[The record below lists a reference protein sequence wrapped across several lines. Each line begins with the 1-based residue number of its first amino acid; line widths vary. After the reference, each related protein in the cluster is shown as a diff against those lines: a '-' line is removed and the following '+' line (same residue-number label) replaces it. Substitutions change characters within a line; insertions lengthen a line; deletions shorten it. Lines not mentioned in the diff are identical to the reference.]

1 MKCCTRGVGGPK
13 RHPIRGRKGYSC
25 GMNAPTAHHH
35 LLTPASATALA
46 DTDPQETA
54 EWRDA
59 FLALVA
65 TEGPERARFML
76 QEMVR
81 LARAGR
87 VGWQPDLNTPYV
99 NTVAVQDQPVFP
111 GDLAIEER
119 VASIVRWN
127 ALAMV
132 VRANQAY
139 GELGGHIASYAS
151 AADLFESGFNH
162 FFRAREGL
170 GEGQHRGD
178 LVFFQPHSAPGVYA
192 RAFLEGRLSEQDLMH
207 YRQELTAPGA
217 GAQGLSSYPHPW
229 LMPDFWQFPTGSM
242 GIGPISSI
250 YHARFMR
257 YLTHRNLLDC
267 TARKVWGVFGDGE
280 MDEPESMSALTLAA
294 REGLDNL
301 VWVVNCNLQRLD
313 GPVRGNGR
321 IIDELE
327 RLFAGAG
334 WNVVK
339 LVWGSDWDGLFAR
352 DLTGA
357 LVRTLEG
364 TVDGQMQTFAAK
376 DGRFNRDNFFGQ
388 NPELAALAQGMTDEQ
403 IDRLKRG
410 GHDLVKIHAAYAAA
424 ARHQGQ
430 PTVILAH
437 TKKGYGMGTAG
448 QGKMTTHSQKKLD
461 ETDLIEFRNRFNLP
475 LTDEQAT
482 SLAFFKPAEDSPEM
496 RYLRS
501 HRQAL
506 GGYLPRRDTTCE
518 ALPVPAIGSYAQFA
532 LQADGKEMSTTMAFV
547 RMLGS
552 LLKDATLGPRI
563 VPIVADEARTF
574 GMANLFKQVGIY
586 SSVGQ
591 RYAPEDIGS
600 VLSYREALDGQIL
613 EEGISEAGAI
623 ASWTAAA
630 TSYSV
635 HGLAMLPFYIYYS
648 MFGFQRVGDAIWAA
662 ADQRARGFLLGAT
675 SGRTTL
681 GGEGLQHQDG
691 SSHLVAATIPNCKAY
706 DPAYAG
712 EMAVIIDAGMR
723 EMVTE
728 QRDVFYYVTLMNENY
743 AQPDLPEGAHEGVL
757 RGCYMFR
764 RFEAEG
770 ASAATARHVT
780 LLGSGAILTEVV
792 KAAQQLAAEG
802 ITATVVSVTSW
813 SELARDG
820 VACEQRAIAG
830 EDQPGTPWLAAQ
842 LAATSGPVIAATDY
856 VRAVPETVRAFVPEG
871 RKYVT
876 LGTDGFGRSDTRAA
890 LREFFGVDAA
900 AVVRAAKF
908 ALGTAAVR

>member
-1 MKCCTRGVGGPK
+1 MLQRTLDLD
-13 RHPIRGRKGYSC
+13 PI
-25 GMNAPTAHHH
+25 
-35 LLTPASATALA
+35 
-46 DTDPQETA
+46 ETA

-59 FLALVA
+59 FDSVVALH
-65 TEGPERARFML
+65 GPERARFLLDQLVVMAHHSQIDWSPEL
-76 QEMVR
+76 V
-81 LARAGR
+81 
-87 VGWQPDLNTPYV
+87 TPYA
-99 NTVAVQDQPVFP
+99 NTIPVQAQQPYP
-111 GDLAIEER
+111 GDLAIEEKL
-119 VASIVRWN
+119 ASLMRWN

-132 VRANQAY
+132 ARANAAY
-139 GELGGHIASYAS
+139 GELGGHIASFAS
-151 AADLFESGFNH
+151 AADLFEVGFNH
-162 FFRAREGL
+162 FFHGRNPAHG
-170 GEGQHRGD
+170 GD

-192 RAFLEGRLSEQDLMH
+192 RAYLEGRLNEQDLAH
-207 YRQELTAPGA
+207 YRQELSAPSA
-217 GAQGLSSYPHPW
+217 EARGLSSYPHPW

-242 GIGPISSI
+242 GLGPISSI

-257 YLTHRNLLDC
+257 YLTHRQLQDC
-267 TARKVWGVFGDGE
+267 SGRKVWGVFGDGE
-280 MDEPESMSALTLAA
+280 MDEPESMSALTLAS
-294 REGLDNL
+294 REKLDNL

-327 RLFAGAG
+327 KLFRGAG
-334 WNVVK
+334 WNVIK

-352 DLTGA
+352 DHSQA
-357 LVRTLEG
+357 LLRVFAN

-376 DGRFNRDNFFGQ
+376 DGRFNRDSFFGQ
-388 NPELAALAQGMTDEQ
+388 TPELAQLAQGLTDEQ

-424 ARHQGQ
+424 AQHQGQ

-437 TKKGYGMGTAG
+437 TKKGYGMGQAG

-461 ETDLIEFRNRFNLP
+461 ETALIEFRNRFNLP
-475 LTDEQAT
+475 LSDEQAT
-482 SLAFFKPAEDSPEM
+482 QLAFYKPAPDSLEM
-496 RYLRS
+496 QYLQSR
-501 HRQAL
+501 RADL
-506 GGYLPRRDTTCE
+506 GGYLPQRQTQADV
-518 ALPVPAIGSYAQFA
+518 LPVPALSSYASFA
-532 LQADGKEMSTTMAFV
+532 LQAEQKEMSTTMAFV
-547 RMLGS
+547 RMLGQ
-552 LLKDATLGPRI
+552 LLKDPVLGPRI

-591 RYAPEDIGS
+591 KYEPEDIGS
-600 VLSYREALDGQIL
+600 VLSYREAMDGQIL

-706 DPAYAG
+706 DPAFAG
-712 EMAVIIDAGMR
+712 EMAVIIDQGMR

-743 AQPDLPEGAHEGVL
+743 AQPNLPVGVEQAIL
-757 RGCYMFR
+757 QGCYHLQGP
-764 RFEAEG
+764 AEQLP
-770 ASAATARHVT
+770 AKAPRVT
-780 LLGSGAILTEVV
+780 LMGSGAILLEVL
-792 KAAQQLAAEG
+792 KAADLLAAQG
-802 ITATVVSVTSW
+802 FACDVFSVTSW

-820 VACEQRAIAG
+820 QHQEREAMAGRSSAIPFV
-830 EDQPGTPWLAAQ
+830 QQQ
-842 LAATSGPVIAATDY
+842 LEASRGPIVAATDY
-856 VRAVPETVRAFVPEG
+856 VRAVPESVRAFLPEG
-871 RKYVT
+871 RRYIT

-890 LREFFGVDAA
+890 LRSFFEVDAA
-900 AVVRAAKF
+900 SVVKAARH
-908 ALGTAAVR
+908 ALGLPR

>member
-1 MKCCTRGVGGPK
+1 MTDHSITRF
-13 RHPIRGRKGYSC
+13 
-25 GMNAPTAHHH
+25 
-35 LLTPASATALA
+35 LAS
-46 DTDPQETA
+46 DGIDIDPDETA

-59 FLALVA
+59 FTALVA
-65 TEGPERARFML
+65 AHGPARARYVL
-76 QEMVR
+76 DQ
-81 LARAGR
+81 LAVMARTPH
-87 VGWQPDLNTPYV
+87 VGWQPELVTPYV
-99 NTVAVQDQPVFP
+99 NTIAVDQQPPFP
-111 GDLAIEER
+111 GDLAVEEKL
-119 VASIVRWN
+119 ASLMRWN

-132 VRANQAY
+132 ARANGAY

-151 AADLFESGFNH
+151 AADLFEVGFNH
-162 FFRAREGL
+162 FFHARNEAHG
-170 GEGQHRGD
+170 GD

-192 RAFLEGRLSEQDLMH
+192 RAFLEGRLTENDLAH
-207 YRQELTAPGA
+207 YRQELTAPANGA
-217 GAQGLSSYPHPW
+217 RGLSSYPHPW

-242 GIGPISSI
+242 GLGPISSI

-267 TARKVWGVFGDGE
+267 GARKVWGVFGDGE
-280 MDEPESMSALTLAA
+280 MDEPESMSALTLAS
-294 REGLDNL
+294 REKLDNL

-327 RLFAGAG
+327 KLFRGAG
-334 WNVVK
+334 WNVIK

-352 DLTGA
+352 DTTGA
-357 LVRTLEG
+357 LTRAFAN

-376 DGRFNRDNFFGQ
+376 DGRFNRDTFFGQ
-388 NPELAALAQGMTDEQ
+388 TPELAALAQGMTDEQ

-424 ARHQGQ
+424 AQHTGQ

-437 TKKGYGMGTAG
+437 TKKGYGMGQAG

-461 ETDLIEFRNRFNLP
+461 EGALIEFRNRFNLP
-475 LTDEQAT
+475 LTDAQAT
-482 SLAFFKPAEDSPEM
+482 NLEFFKPAEDSAEM
-496 RYLRS
+496 RYMHQR
-501 HRQAL
+501 RAAL
-506 GGYLPRRDTTCE
+506 GGYLPKRHVASQ
-518 ALPVPAIGSYAQFA
+518 ALPVPAIASYAAFA
-532 LQADGKEMSTTMAFV
+532 TAAAGKEMSTTMAFV
-547 RMLGS
+547 RMLGN
-552 LLKDATLGPRI
+552 LLKDKDLGPRI

-591 RYAPEDIGS
+591 RYEPEDIGS

-635 HGLAMLPFYIYYS
+635 HGFPMLPFYIYYS

-691 SSHLVAATIPNCKAY
+691 SSHLIAATIPNCKAY
-706 DPAYAG
+706 DPAFAG
-712 EMAVIIDAGMR
+712 EMAVIIDHGMR
-723 EMVTE
+723 EMLVE
-728 QRDVFYYVTLMNENY
+728 QKDVFYYVTLMNENY
-743 AQPDLPEGAHEGVL
+743 AQPDLPAGVEADVVRGGYRYGAFGD
-757 RGCYMFR
+757 
-764 RFEAEG
+764 G
-770 ASAATARHVT
+770 APSVT
-780 LLGSGAILTEVV
+780 LLGSGAILTEVI
-792 KAAQQLAAEG
+792 KAAQQLAADG
-802 ITATVVSVTSW
+802 IASEVLSITSW
-813 SELARDG
+813 SELARN
-820 VACEQRAIAG
+820 AG
-830 EDQPGTPWLAAQ
+830 YAAQ
-842 LAATSGPVIAATDY
+842 LLQGAAPIVAASDY
-856 VRAVPETVRAFVPEG
+856 VRAVPEAIRQHVPTG
-871 RKYVT
+871 RSYTT

-890 LREFFGVDAA
+890 LRQFFGVDAA
-900 AVVRAAKF
+900 AVAHAARQ
-908 ALGTAAVR
+908 ALQPGAPAA

>member
-1 MKCCTRGVGGPK
+1 
-13 RHPIRGRKGYSC
+13 
-25 GMNAPTAHHH
+25 MNPHD
-35 LLTPASATALA
+35 LIAS
-46 DTDPQETA
+46 DPDPQETA
-54 EWRDA
+54 EWHEA
-59 FLALVA
+59 FLSLLR
-65 TEGPERARFML
+65 TEGPTRARQML
-76 QEMVR
+76 DGLVA
-81 LARAGR
+81 LAGQHR
-87 VGWQPDLNTPYV
+87 VGWRPNLNTPYV
-99 NTVAVQDQPVFP
+99 NTIAAEQQPPFP

-119 VASIVRWN
+119 LASLMRWN

-132 VRANQAY
+132 ARANQAY

-151 AADLFESGFNH
+151 AADLFETGFNH
-162 FFRAREGL
+162 FFRARSATHG
-170 GEGQHRGD
+170 GD

-192 RAFLEGRLSEQDLMH
+192 RAFLEGRLSEDDLRH
-207 YRQELTAPGA
+207 YRQEIVAPAHGA
-217 GAQGLSSYPHPW
+217 RGLSSYPHPW

-257 YLTHRNLLDC
+257 YLSHRGLLD
-267 TARKVWGVFGDGE
+267 TGGRTVWGVFGDGE

-294 REGLDNL
+294 REKLDNL

-313 GPVRGNGR
+313 GPVRGNDR

-334 WNVVK
+334 WNVIK
-339 LVWGSDWDGLFAR
+339 LLWGSDWDGLFAS
-352 DLTGA
+352 DPGGA
-357 LVRTLEG
+357 LARALG
-364 TVDGQMQTFAAK
+364 DTVDGQMQTFAAK
-376 DGRFNRDNFFGQ
+376 DGRFNRENFFGQ
-388 NPELAALAQGMTDEQ
+388 NPALAALVQGLSDEQ

-424 ARHQGQ
+424 VAHRGQ

-448 QGKMTTHSQKKLD
+448 QGRMTTHSQKKLD
-461 ETDLIEFRNRFNLP
+461 AEDLLAFRDRFALP
-475 LTDEQAT
+475 LSDEQAT
-482 SLAFFKPAEDSPEM
+482 GLAFYKPAEDSAEL
-496 RYLRS
+496 RYLREK
-501 HRQAL
+501 RAAL
-506 GGYLPRRDTTCE
+506 GGAMPRRETAC
-518 ALPVPAIGSYAQFA
+518 AVVPVPEVNAYAGFA
-532 LQADGKEMSTTMAFV
+532 LNAAGKEMSTTMAFV
-547 RMLGS
+547 RLLGN
-552 LLKDATLGPRI
+552 LLKDGALGPRL

-662 ADQRARGFLLGAT
+662 ADQSARGFLLGAT

-706 DPAYAG
+706 DPAFAG
-712 EMAVIIDAGMR
+712 ELALIVDAGMR
-723 EMVTE
+723 EMLVE

-743 AQPDLPEGAHEGVL
+743 AQPDLPGAAREGVL
-757 RGCYMFR
+757 KGGYVVG
-764 RFEAEG
+764 RFGPADG
-770 ASAATARHVT
+770 APIT
-780 LLGSGAILTEVV
+780 LLGSGAILTEVLR
-792 KAAQQLAAEG
+792 AADALAREG
-802 ITATVVSVTSW
+802 HRVHVCSITSW
-813 SELARDG
+813 SELAREAQAADAEG
-820 VACEQRAIAG
+820 RA
-830 EDQPGTPWLAAQ
+830 PWLHAMLAETAGPV
-842 LAATSGPVIAATDY
+842 LAASDY
-856 VRAVPETVRAFVPEG
+856 VRAVPEALRAWLPPG
-871 RKYVT
+871 RAYRT

-890 LREFFGVDAA
+890 LRAFFQVDAA
-900 AVVRAAKF
+900 SIADAAQAYF
-908 ALGTAAVR
+908 LGGK

>member
-1 MKCCTRGVGGPK
+1 MLQRTSDLD
-13 RHPIRGRKGYSC
+13 PI
-25 GMNAPTAHHH
+25 
-35 LLTPASATALA
+35 
-46 DTDPQETA
+46 ETA

-59 FLALVA
+59 FDSVVALH
-65 TEGPERARFML
+65 GPERARFLLDQLVVMAHHS
-76 QEMVR
+76 QI
-81 LARAGR
+81 
-87 VGWQPDLNTPYV
+87 GWSPELVTPYA
-99 NTVAVQDQPVFP
+99 NTIPVQAQQPYP
-111 GDLAIEER
+111 GDLAIEEKL
-119 VASIVRWN
+119 ASLMRWN

-132 VRANQAY
+132 ARANAAY

-151 AADLFESGFNH
+151 AADLFEVGFNH
-162 FFRAREGL
+162 FFHGRNP
-170 GEGQHRGD
+170 QHGGD

-192 RAFLEGRLSEQDLMH
+192 RAFLEGRLSDQDLAH
-207 YRQELTAPGA
+207 YRQELTAPSA
-217 GAQGLSSYPHPW
+217 GAKGLSSYPHPW

-242 GIGPISSI
+242 GLGPISSI

-257 YLTHRNLLDC
+257 YLTHRQLQDC
-267 TARKVWGVFGDGE
+267 NGRKVWGVFGDGE
-280 MDEPESMSALTLAA
+280 MDEPESMSALTLAS
-294 REGLDNL
+294 REKLDNL

-327 RLFAGAG
+327 KLFRGAG
-334 WNVVK
+334 WNVIK

-352 DLTGA
+352 DHSQA
-357 LVRTLEG
+357 LLRVFAN

-376 DGRFNRDNFFGQ
+376 DGRFNRDSFFGQ
-388 NPELAALAQGMTDEQ
+388 NPELAQLAQGMTDEQ

-424 ARHQGQ
+424 ARHSGQ

-437 TKKGYGMGTAG
+437 TKKGYGMGQAG

-461 ETDLIEFRNRFNLP
+461 ETALIAFRNRFNLP
-475 LTDEQAT
+475 LSDEQAT
-482 SLAFFKPAEDSPEM
+482 SLAFFKPAENSPEM
-496 RYLRS
+496 QYLHGR
-501 HRQAL
+501 RAAL
-506 GGYLPRRDTTCE
+506 GGYVPQRQTQADV
-518 ALPVPAIGSYAQFA
+518 LPVPALNSYASFA
-532 LQADGKEMSTTMAFV
+532 LQAEHKEMSTTMAFV
-547 RMLGS
+547 RMLGQ
-552 LLKDATLGPRI
+552 LLKDPVLGPRI

-591 RYAPEDIGS
+591 KYEPEDIGS
-600 VLSYREALDGQIL
+600 VLSYREAMDGQIL

-706 DPAYAG
+706 DPAFAG
-712 EMAVIIDAGMR
+712 EMAVIIDHGMR

-743 AQPDLPEGAHEGVL
+743 AQPNLPADVENDIL
-757 RGCYMFR
+757 KGCYHFQGPVEHLPAHAPRVSLM
-764 RFEAEG
+764 
-770 ASAATARHVT
+770 
-780 LLGSGAILTEVV
+780 GSGAILLEVL
-792 KAAQQLAAEG
+792 KAADLLAEQG
-802 ITATVVSVTSW
+802 IASDVFSVTSW

-820 VACEQRAIAG
+820 QQQEREAMAGRQSEVAFVQ
-830 EDQPGTPWLAAQ
+830 QQ
-842 LAATSGPVIAATDY
+842 LMHSQGPIVAATDY
-856 VRAVPETVRAFVPEG
+856 VRAVPESVRAFVPEG
-871 RKYVT
+871 RRYIT

-890 LREFFGVDAA
+890 LRHFFEVDAA
-900 AVVRAAKF
+900 SVVNAALY
-908 ALGTAAVR
+908 ALGLPRQP